1 GTVRFVKPQAIQ
13 IAEYWN
19 SDRARG
25 VTPVP
30 DGLGFD
36 AEWGDQLR
44 DKVRAAIGQLTGGRS
59 ASVDL
64 GSVRDSLDVPQ
75 GFSAAWRV
83 VTCLENHDIVKQGG
97 SQRVP
102 ALADSSDTRSWYARS
117 RSRAAMGIL
126 LASRG
131 IPMLFMGEEF
141 LEDKQWDDAVKVF
154 PNLLIDWAGLTTN
167 KVMQDYLQF
176 TKDLVVLRRSY
187 PALRGESLRVSTA
200 DSFQRVLAIH
210 RWIESA
216 GEDMLFVFNVQEFN
230 RFGYRV
236 GFPSGG
242 RWREI
247 FNSDFYDQMP
257 NPTIAGNGGSIF
269 ANGQPWDGMPTSA
282 EITIPA
288 NGFVVF
294 SR

>member
-1 GTVRFVKPQAIQ
+1 
-13 IAEYWN
+13 
-19 SDRARG
+19 
-25 VTPVP
+25 
-30 DGLGFD
+30 
-36 AEWGDQLR
+36 
-44 DKVRAAIGQLTGGRS
+44 
-59 ASVDL
+59 
-64 GSVRDSLDVPQ
+64 
-75 GFSAAWRV
+75 
-83 VTCLENHDIVKQGG
+83 
-97 SQRVP
+97 
-102 ALADSSDTRSWYARS
+102 
-117 RSRAAMGIL
+117 
-126 LASRG
+126 
-131 IPMLFMGEEF
+131 MLFMGEEF